1 MMVRVAGVAAQLSAA
16 AEGYDIGVTELHHRG
31 KKDSP
36 SGTAIMLAEQIRSA
50 VSDKTE
56 IQTET
61 LHRQISPEELHVASG
76 RIGSIPGTHTVYLD
90 SEADTI
96 ELTHRARSRGGFA
109 LGAVKAAE
117 WISAREG
124 IHPVQDFFDDL
135 FRI

>member
-1 MMVRVAGVAAQLSAA
+1 MLANEIRAA
-16 AEGYDIGVTELHHRG
+16 A
-31 KKDSP
+31 
-36 SGTAIMLAEQIRSA
+36 
-50 VSDKTE
+50 SDKTA

-61 LHRQISPEELHVASG
+61 LHRQISSEELHVASG
-76 RIGSIPGTHTVYLD
+76 RIGSIPGTHTVYFD

-109 LGAVKAAE
+109 VGAVKAAE
-117 WISAREG
+117 WITTREG